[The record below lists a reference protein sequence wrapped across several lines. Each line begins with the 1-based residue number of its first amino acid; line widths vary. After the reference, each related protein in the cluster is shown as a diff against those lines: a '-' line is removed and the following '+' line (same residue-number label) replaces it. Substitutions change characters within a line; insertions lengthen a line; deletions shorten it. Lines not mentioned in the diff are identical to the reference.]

1 MWYNFFTLC
10 TLLKDSQ
17 HIPSQFF
24 FSFQMV
30 LISLLHFHILH
41 PVHNFSCFLWSF
53 AVLFHLLWNE
63 DRLDSLSWIQDSKSG
78 RFMVCTRLQQCFLPY
93 YNIFLPLKAKGS
105 LQGMV
110 AMSLESPY
118 QVLMITQSRVSFEYR
133 WIFFSKVI
141 ALFLFMWKCASTF
154 WHPVGFPDVF
164 HNYITGVSFSPC
176 EDILRS
182 LQTRRFH

>member
-1 MWYNFFTLC
+1 
-10 TLLKDSQ
+10 
-17 HIPSQFF
+17 
-24 FSFQMV
+24 MV
-30 LISLLHFHILH
+30 LIFLIHFHILH

-53 AVLFHLLWNE
+53 AVLLHLLWNE
-63 DRLDSLSWIQDSKSG
+63 DRLDSLSWSQDSKSG

-133 WIFFSKVI
+133 WIFFLKSLPYSCSCGNVPPPSDLHLVFLTFFTSTSQEFSFPHAKKFSVI
-141 ALFLFMWKCASTF
+141 CKLGDF
-154 WHPVGFPDVF
+154 
-164 HNYITGVSFSPC
+164 
-176 EDILRS
+176 
-182 LQTRRFH
+182 TRYPLSYFIS